1 MSVLVWSLLGVSL
14 SLSHTHISLPL
25 GFNFNFP
32 TSLIRESPCMRVVKG
47 IFVTRD
53 RPFFFS
59 MKCEMANFFPVN
71 RDFNSSREAWFCKI
85 IFRETRN
92 KCLIRR
98 EPWFS
103 WRLCDFRQPLLRNK
117 WYCVTVTGQ
126 LIPVATTWLVWFSVI
141 FGQPSFSSSVLSI
154 STIMA
159 EAHQRNVRDFFLHR
173 AECQVD
179 G

>member
-71 RDFNSSREAWFCKI
+71 RDFNSSREA
-85 IFRETRN
+85 
-92 KCLIRR
+92 
-98 EPWFS
+98 
-103 WRLCDFRQPLLRNK
+103 
-117 WYCVTVTGQ
+117 
-126 LIPVATTWLVWFSVI
+126 
-141 FGQPSFSSSVLSI
+141 
-154 STIMA
+154 
-159 EAHQRNVRDFFLHR
+159 
-173 AECQVD
+173 
-179 G
+179 